1 MLTLPIHPV
10 LMRKKGDSDWS
21 NLYQIISLLS
31 DYRLKQ
37 KNIPLVA
44 VFFSLSTHY
53 NIQIMEQY
61 CRKAPNMKPL
71 WMNSRLNG

>member
-44 VFFSLSTHY
+44 ILFFFVYSL
-53 NIQIMEQY
+53 
-61 CRKAPNMKPL
+61 
-71 WMNSRLNG
+71 